1 MRAADWSVLPMLP
14 MLQWS
19 RHMIQLPGG
28 DDTAALYH
36 TVATRPLYP
45 EPGSCQG
52 HRNMDTTLQIHTLHC
67 TAAVLCRDS

>member
-1 MRAADWSVLPMLP
+1 MRAADWSVLPMVT
-14 MLQWS
+14 S
-19 RHMIQLPGG
+19 HDTAPGG

-36 TVATRPLYP
+36 TVPTRALYP